1 MDDITLEKSGELIFI
16 QDNNRTTNT
25 LYKLT
30 GNTNELTSWVYIKP
44 IFKLLLEEH
53 KKIEI
58 NYLKELEALLANSKG
73 PEDFRKKEEDMI
85 ENSMIYASEYIPKYM
100 KSIESLIKK
109 ENIYEQWYAQSPE
122 DDVYDGFTIYF
133 TIPGLVINSD
143 LPNTLHNNYIF
154 KNDESIIINLTNPK
168 YSKTLTKENN
178 LEFLR
183 LPTITFETEHGTK
196 CIEFDNTM
204 LKKNFNMYKYEL
216 IIPFIGFVLDDLE
229 EEKSITNDIYYFA
242 TNNNSTELNNN
253 NDNEETTSDT
263 DDEECIQPID
273 SNKEANEQISKNY
286 SVQNIEEET
295 TIEILTSKEEQT
307 TIDDDL
313 KNLILQQISETKNK
327 KI

>member
-30 GNTNELTSWVYIKP
+30 GNTNELSSWVYIKP

-58 NYLKELEALLANSKG
+58 NYLKELETLLANSKG

-100 KSIESLIKK
+100 KSIESLVKK

-122 DDVYDGFTIYF
+122 DDIYDGFTIYF
-133 TIPGLVINSD
+133 TIPGLVIHSD

-168 YSKTLTKENN
+168 YSKILTKENN

-196 CIEFDNTM
+196 CIEFDNTI
-204 LKKNFNMYKYEL
+204 LKRNFIMHKYEL
-216 IIPFIGFVLDDLE
+216 IIPFIGLVLENSE

-242 TNNNSTELNNN
+242 TNNNNSSNNEK
-253 NDNEETTSDT
+253 DNSEEEIDNTS
-263 DDEECIQPID
+263 P
-273 SNKEANEQISKNY
+273 KNY
-286 SVQNIEEET
+286 SIQNFEEET
-295 TIEILTSKEEQT
+295 TIEVLTTKEEKS
-307 TIDDDL
+307 TIDGDL
-313 KNLILQQISETKNK
+313 KNLILQQITEAKNK
-327 KI
+327 KK